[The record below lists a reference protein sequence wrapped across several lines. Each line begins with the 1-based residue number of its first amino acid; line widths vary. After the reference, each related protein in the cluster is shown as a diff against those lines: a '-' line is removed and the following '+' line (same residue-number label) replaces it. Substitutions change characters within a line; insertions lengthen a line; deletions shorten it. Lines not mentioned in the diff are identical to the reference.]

1 MKFYP
6 HKIVIIIVALF
17 FLAIQ
22 HSYSQDQDNK
32 WVIGVGVN
40 VVDFYPTNESSSAT
54 GNNGG
59 FFSGITNAKDHWN
72 VSAPSINVSR
82 HIKNRFSADASLSM
96 NKISKVGDFEVD
108 NLSYFA
114 VDIAAQYD
122 ILDSSKKLR
131 PYVYAGTGYT
141 WVDSKGWG
149 TINIGLGSNYWFNDK
164 FGVKINAIYKHSG
177 EDKVDKLLSH
187 FQYSLSVVL
196 KLNGRKRGIG
206 TDCPK

>member
-1 MKFYP
+1 MKFHP
-6 HKIVIIIVALF
+6 HKTAITIVIVLF
-17 FLAIQ
+17 AAMQ

-32 WVIGVGVN
+32 WVIGIGVN
-40 VVDFYPTNESSSAT
+40 VVDFYPTNESSAAT

-72 VSAPSINVSR
+72 VFLPTINVSR
-82 HIKNRFSADASLSM
+82 HIKNRFSADASLSI
-96 NKISKVGDFEVD
+96 NKISKIGDFEVD

-149 TINIGLGSNYWFNDK
+149 TINLGLGTNYWFNDK
-164 FGVKINAIYKHSG
+164 LGAKINAMYKHSG
-177 EDKVDKLLSH
+177 EDKTIKLLSH
-187 FQYSLSVVL
+187 FQYSLGVVF
-196 KLNGRKRGIG
+196 KLNGSGVSRAA
-206 TDCPK
+206 DCPE

>member
-6 HKIVIIIVALF
+6 HKTAISIVIL
-17 FLAIQ
+17 LLLTIQ

-32 WVIGVGVN
+32 WVVGIGMN
-40 VVDFYPTNESSSAT
+40 AIDFYPTNESSSAT

-72 VSAPSINVSR
+72 VFLPTINISR
-82 HIKNRFSADASLSM
+82 HIKNKFSADASLSI
-96 NKISKVGDFEVD
+96 NKISKVGDFAVD
-108 NLSYFA
+108 NLSYLA

-131 PYVYAGTGYT
+131 PYVSAGTGYT

-149 TINIGLGSNYWFNDK
+149 TINVGLGSNYWFNDRL
-164 FGVKINAIYKHSG
+164 GAKINAMYKHSG
-177 EDKVDKLLSH
+177 EDKVNKLLSH
-187 FQYSLSVVL
+187 FQYSLSVIL
-196 KLNGRKRGIG
+196 KLDGRKGGIG
-206 TDCPK
+206 ANCPE